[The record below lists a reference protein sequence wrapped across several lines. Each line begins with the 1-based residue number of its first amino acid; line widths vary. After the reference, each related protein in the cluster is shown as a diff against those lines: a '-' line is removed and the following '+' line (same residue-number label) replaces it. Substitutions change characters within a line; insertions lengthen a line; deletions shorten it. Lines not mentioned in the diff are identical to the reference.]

1 MSSSSTFKLS
11 SADRRRSL
19 AAVIAASF
27 SVGIAFG
34 IGFPLTALTLEAWG
48 EPKWMIGLAGAAPA
62 IAILFALPILPW
74 AIRKL
79 GAVTAM
85 TGGAILAGL
94 GFLALAFVNDG
105 VTWIVVRLVMS
116 IGLAGPWLAGETWIN
131 LVARDETRGRVIALY
146 AMAFFTGFA
155 LGPLVLST
163 FGTTGITPF
172 LIGAVGT
179 VVACLPIIVARNLA
193 PDLSQ
198 RAHHNAFSAV
208 HLAPIGMVCAFMSGF
223 AETSYLSLIPN
234 VGLAAGLDEARAIG
248 LLSLITIGGIAL
260 QFPLGWLSD
269 KISRLTVTFWLATLF
284 VALSIALPFVL
295 RMPLG
300 ASLLVLLLGGVILGF
315 YSVGLMIVG
324 EVVEP
329 HNLAVANAGFLV
341 LYQLGSIVGP
351 ATAGAAM
358 TYSPVFGFVAT
369 VCVLM
374 LISGAVLWRLSS
386 KPLSLRVADPVADL
400 DG

>member
-1 MSSSSTFKLS
+1 MSSSSTFELS
-11 SADRRRSL
+11 SADRTRSL

-27 SVGIAFG
+27 SVGVAFG
-34 IGFPLTALTLEAWG
+34 IGFPLTAITLEAWG

-79 GAVTAM
+79 GAVSAM
-85 TGGAILAGL
+85 AGGAILAGL
-94 GFLALAFVNDG
+94 GFLALAFVKDG
-105 VTWIVVRLVMS
+105 VTWIAVRLVMS

-155 LGPLVLST
+155 LGPLVLSA
-163 FGTTGITPF
+163 FGTTGMTPF

-198 RAHHNAFSAV
+198 RATHNAFSAIY
-208 HLAPIGMVCAFMSGF
+208 LAPIGMVCAFMSGF

-260 QFPLGWLSD
+260 QFPLGWISD
-269 KISRLTVTFWLATLF
+269 KVSRLTVTFWLAIF
-284 VALSIALPFVL
+284 FIVLSIALPFAL
-295 RMPLG
+295 GAPLG
-300 ASLLVLLLGGVILGF
+300 GSLLMFVLGGIILGF

-329 HNLAVANAGFLV
+329 HNLAAANAGFLV

-351 ATAGAAM
+351 ATAGIAM
-358 TYSPVFGFVAT
+358 SYSPVFGFVAT
-369 VCVLM
+369 VCCLM
-374 LISGAVLWRLSS
+374 IVSGTVLWKLSQ
-386 KPLSLRVADPVADL
+386 R
-400 DG
+400 